1 MRALIRS
8 LTTGLACVTLT
19 AVAGAGPARA
29 ATASKLFFG

>member
-19 AVAGAGPARA
+19 AVAGAGPAP